1 LGERLGVRGKKELV
15 MKLEK
20 AIGNHLRGKGW
31 TLSIAESCT
40 GGLVCDRITNIPGS
54 SDYFEG
60 GMVTYSIRAKARHLA
75 IPLAYIEKYDPVS
88 SEVAGR
94 MALGVRTAFRTT
106 LGLSVTGIAGPT
118 GGTPQRPVG
127 RVFIAI
133 AQGKRTWLR
142 KLSLKGSRQKIKKEA
157 AQESLKFLYDYLMRY
172 ESKGR

>member
-1 LGERLGVRGKKELV
+1 

-20 AIGNHLRGKGW
+20 LIGDLLRKKGW

-40 GGLVCDRITNIPGS
+40 GGLICDRITNISGS

-88 SEVAGR
+88 SEVARG
-94 MALGVRTAFRTT
+94 MALGVRMTFRTT
-106 LGLSVTGIAGPT
+106 LGLSITGIAGPK
-118 GGTPQRPVG
+118 GGTPQKPVG
-127 RVFIAI
+127 RVFIAM
-133 AQGKRTWLR
+133 AHGKRTWLR
-142 KLSLKGSRQKIKKEA
+142 KLSLKGSRKKIKREA

-172 ESKGR
+172 EPKGR